1 MLRDAH
7 PAIAGVLRTATTIHV
22 LGAGLNPEKPAHR
35 AIHDLDGKGWRLVP
49 VHPRD
54 AGGAILGR
62 PIRPAL
68 EDGIVP
74 EIVVFFLAPERA
86 KQAVRELTVR
96 YGMESMP
103 LLWFQPGSEHEDVLE
118 MLNEAGILTS
128 WTTASCA
135 LLNATTLS
143 ATTTIKPPRGTFRS
157 VRKTEA
163 VVRFGRWKHRCRRSP
178 LLRRRSN
185 GAGTLWILS
194 GPITPLRDT
203 CVRWLGPTRRCLSLR
218 FAWPETRSHGSS
230 AATASMVN
238 NVPPPPNTA

>member
-22 LGAGLNPEKPAHR
+22 LGAGLNPEKPAHQ

-54 AGGAILGR
+54 DGGAILGR

-103 LLWFQPGSEHEDVLE
+103 LPNDRAQ
-118 MLNEAGILTS
+118 
-128 WTTASCA
+128 
-135 LLNATTLS
+135 
-143 ATTTIKPPRGTFRS
+143 
-157 VRKTEA
+157 
-163 VVRFGRWKHRCRRSP
+163 
-178 LLRRRSN
+178 
-185 GAGTLWILS
+185 
-194 GPITPLRDT
+194 
-203 CVRWLGPTRRCLSLR
+203 
-218 FAWPETRSHGSS
+218 AWQWRLFHW
-230 AATASMVN
+230 
-238 NVPPPPNTA
+238 

>member
-118 MLNEAGILTS
+118 MLNEAGILHIVDD
-128 WTTASCA
+128 C
-135 LLNATTLS
+135 
-143 ATTTIKPPRGTFRS
+143 I
-157 VRKTEA
+157 
-163 VVRFGRWKHRCRRSP
+163 VRFVQRHHLVSDHDHQATPWYLQVGSEDGSGCSVWSVETSMQTQSP
-178 LLRRRSN
+178 PPTSLEWCGDALDLERSN
-185 GAGTLWILS
+185 HTVARYVRSLARPNETLPELA
-194 GPITPLRDT
+194 LR
-203 CVRWLGPTRRCLSLR
+203 L
-218 FAWPETRSHGSS
+218 A
-230 AATASMVN
+230 
-238 NVPPPPNTA
+238 

>member
-35 AIHDLDGKGWRLVP
+35 AIHELDGKGWRLVP

-118 MLNEAGILTS
+118 MLNEAGILHIVDD
-128 WTTASCA
+128 C
-135 LLNATTLS
+135 
-143 ATTTIKPPRGTFRS
+143 I
-157 VRKTEA
+157 
-163 VVRFGRWKHRCRRSP
+163 VRFVQRHHLVSDHDHQATPWYLQVGSEDGSGCSVWSVETSMQTQSSP
-178 LLRRRSN
+178 PTSLEWCGDAWDLERSN
-185 GAGTLWILS
+185 HTVARYVRSLARPNETLPELA
-194 GPITPLRDT
+194 LR
-203 CVRWLGPTRRCLSLR
+203 L
-218 FAWPETRSHGSS
+218 A
-230 AATASMVN
+230 
-238 NVPPPPNTA
+238 